1 MTRFL
6 LALDAGGSSTRAL
19 VATLDG
25 RPCGRAVA
33 GPGNPTAVGAAAAL
47 AAVRTAASSA
57 LAQAGPGE
65 VVSAVLAAAGSERV
79 VAFED
84 LRRVLDLPPSARFRR
99 ASDLLAM
106 YYSAAVEDSGAGLI
120 AGTGSVAARVVDGD
134 LGRVV
139 GGNGWLLGDAG
150 SGFWIGRRVARAV
163 AAALDGTGPATELLA
178 ATLETLGLEDDRRP
192 REGRPYVLGE
202 LVDLVY
208 AQDPV
213 GLARLAPVCFA
224 AAGAGDRVA
233 AEIVSGAQ
241 DQLAALLDAVAGP
254 GPLVVGGSVWRS
266 GIERTDRSESLR
278 RALAGRRV
286 AGADDGLLGAA
297 VLALRELGHPPTRLR
312 EQLTALA
319 AG

>member
-47 AAVRTAASSA
+47 AAVRSAASAA
-57 LAQAGPGE
+57 LEQAGPGE
-65 VVSAVLAAAGSERV
+65 VVSTVLATAGSERV
-79 VAFED
+79 VALAD
-84 LRRVLDLPPSARFRR
+84 LRRVLGLPAQARFRR
-99 ASDLLAM
+99 VSDLLAM

-134 LGRVV
+134 LARVV

-163 AAALDGTGPATELLA
+163 AAELDGTGPATELTPSLF
-178 ATLETLGLEDDRRP
+178 ETLGLVDDRSP
-192 REGRPYVLGE
+192 REGRPYVLGK
-202 LVDLVY
+202 LVDVVY

-213 GLARLAPVCFA
+213 RLAGLAPGCFA
-224 AAGAGDRVA
+224 AAAAGDRVA
-233 AEIVSGAQ
+233 SEIVEAAQ
-241 DQLAALLDAVAGP
+241 DQLAALLNAVAGP
-254 GPLVVGGSVWRS
+254 GPLVIGGSVWRL
-266 GIERTDRSESLR
+266 GIEGNGRSEALHH
-278 RALAGRRV
+278 ALAGREV

-297 VLALRELGHPPTRLR
+297 VLALREVGHPPMLLR
-312 EQLTALA
+312 EQLTTLA